1 MKTDPGARG
10 FRDLMSSFPT
20 GVAIVTGMHPDGAPR
35 GMTCSSITS
44 VTLLPPT
51 LLVCLH
57 VGSGTLEAVSAHGG
71 FAVNLLHDGARHA
84 AEVFSSAV
92 PDRFRQV
99 SWRTSASGI
108 PWLDEDAFAVA
119 ECQVSSLLTVGDR
132 AVVFGEVRH
141 VQQAEGTPLLHV
153 HRRFT
158 SLPLTQL
165 I

>member
-1 MKTDPGARG
+1 MKTDPRERR
-10 FRDLMSSFPT
+10 FRDLMSSFPS

-35 GMTCSSITS
+35 GMTCSSVTS

-51 LLVCLH
+51 LLVCLR

-71 FAVNLLHDGARHA
+71 FAVNLLHDKAGHA

-92 PDRFRQV
+92 PNRFRHV
-99 SWRTSASGI
+99 SWRTSAAGI
-108 PWLDEDAFAVA
+108 PRLDEDAFAVA

-141 VQQAEGTPLLHV
+141 VELAEGTPLLYV

-158 SLPLTQL
+158 SWTGTQL
-165 I
+165 V